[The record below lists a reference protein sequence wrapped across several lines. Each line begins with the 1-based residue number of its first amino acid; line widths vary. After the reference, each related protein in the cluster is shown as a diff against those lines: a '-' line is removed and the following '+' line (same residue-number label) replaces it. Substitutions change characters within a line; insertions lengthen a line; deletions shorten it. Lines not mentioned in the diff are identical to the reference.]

1 MLFDSWDALGRV
13 LLVGTLAYVALV
25 LVLRV
30 SGKRTLAKM
39 NAFDFVVT
47 VALGST
53 LATTI
58 LSPSTALA
66 EGVAALAL
74 LIGLQFLLTWLSVR
88 TTWFER
94 VVKSEPTLIFYRG
107 RFLEDVLTQERVTT
121 AEVRS
126 AIRKAGTASLGD
138 VDAVVLETDGTF
150 TVIERLPE
158 GGAHTALANVR
169 GAEARSGIREGEM
182 KGPAAR

>member
-1 MLFDSWDALGRV
+1 MFFSSWEALGRV
-13 LLVGTLAYVALV
+13 LLTGVLAYLALV
-25 LVLRV
+25 LILRV

-58 LSPSTALA
+58 LAPNTALL

-74 LIGLQFLLTWLSVR
+74 LIGLQYVISWLSVR

-94 VVKSEPTLIFYRG
+94 LVKSEPTLIFYQGEFIEGALAR
-107 RFLEDVLTQERVTT
+107 QRVTT

-126 AIRKAGTASLGD
+126 AIRKSGIPGLDG

-158 GGAHTALANVR
+158 GDPHDALANVR
-169 GAEARSGIREGEM
+169 GAEVREGIREGETR
-182 KGPAAR
+182 GPAAA